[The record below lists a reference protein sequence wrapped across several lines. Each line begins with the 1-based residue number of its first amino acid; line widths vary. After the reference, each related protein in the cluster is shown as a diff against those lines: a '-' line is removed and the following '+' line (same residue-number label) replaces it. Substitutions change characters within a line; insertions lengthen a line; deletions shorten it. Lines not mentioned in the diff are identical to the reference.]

1 MLKELFEGQRDNLNH
16 FFDKIDH
23 ACVENVFQKLKSRKG
38 LIFLT
43 GIGKSGFVAQKVAS
57 TMTST
62 GTRAIFLDPVNAMHG
77 DIGIISK
84 DDILLMISKSGES
97 DELLQMVPFLRSRGA
112 ASIAIVNNGKSRLA
126 KACDLFVELPMS
138 KELCPFDL
146 VPTTSAVTQ
155 LLFGDVL
162 AVALLRDKNFS
173 LDEYAMNH
181 PAGRIGKRL
190 TLRVNDLMLK
200 DSAIPLC
207 RPPDKLFNTLVE
219 LSNKKCGCVLI
230 TDEHQRL
237 QGIFTDGDLRRAL
250 QKHGPD
256 ALEMKMAD
264 LMSPSAR
271 YIQSDE
277 MASHALSLMEGDKNR
292 LITVLPVLCAEQKV
306 VGLIKLHDIVQSGL

>member
-1 MLKELFEGQRDNLNH
+1 MLHELFESQRHSLNH

-23 ACVENVFQKLKSRKG
+23 AAAEKIFQKLKSRKG

-43 GIGKSGFVAQKVAS
+43 GIGKSAFVAKKVAS

-62 GTRAIFLDPVNAMHG
+62 GTRAFFLDPVSAMHG
-77 DIGIISK
+77 DIGIVSK

-97 DELLQMVPFLRSRGA
+97 DELLQMVPSLHSKGGFA
-112 ASIAIVNNGKSRLA
+112 IAIVNNGKSRLA
-126 KACDLFVELPMS
+126 RACDLSIELPLS

-162 AVALLRDKNFS
+162 AIALLRDKNFT

-200 DSAIPLC
+200 DEALPLC
-207 RPPDKLFNTLVE
+207 RPPDKLFHTLVE

-230 TDEHQRL
+230 TDDELRL

-250 QKHGPD
+250 QKHGPE
-256 ALEMKMAD
+256 ALDMKMGE
-264 LMSPSAR
+264 LMTPTAR
-271 YIQSDE
+271 HIMSDE
-277 MASHALSLMEGDKNR
+277 MASHALSVMESDKNR
-292 LITVLPVLCAEQKV
+292 PITVLPVLCQNKKV
-306 VGLIKLHDIVQSGL
+306 VGLIKMHDIVQSGL

>member
-1 MLKELFEGQRDNLNH
+1 MLKELFERQRDNLNH
-16 FFDKIDH
+16 FFDQIDH
-23 ACVENVFQKLKSRKG
+23 AAVDIIFQKLRERTG

-62 GTRAIFLDPVNAMHG
+62 GTRAFFLDPVNAMHG

-97 DELLQMVPFLRSRGA
+97 DELLQMVPVLRNKGA
-112 ASIAIVNNGKSRLA
+112 YSIAIVNNGKSRLA
-126 KACDLFVELPMS
+126 KACDIFVELPMS

-162 AVALLRDKNFS
+162 AVALLREKNFS

-181 PAGRIGKRL
+181 PAGKIGKRL
-190 TLRVNDLMLK
+190 TLKVNDLMLK

-207 RPPDKLFNTLVE
+207 RPLDKLFNTLVE

-230 TDEHQRL
+230 TDEEKRL

-256 ALEMKMAD
+256 ALDMKMGD
-264 LMSPSAR
+264 LMTPTAR
-271 YIQSDE
+271 HTMSDE
-277 MASHALSLMEGDKNR
+277 MASHALTLMESDKHR
-292 LITVLPVLCAEQKV
+292 PITVLPVLCHQKKV
-306 VGLIKLHDIVQSGL
+306 VGVIKMHDIIQSGL